1 MAASMNLSSK
11 VAIADRAVD
20 FHQAGKVTVLS
31 EEVSR
36 FWQISF
42 PPPQIRIPE
51 AGDEGENVVSCGLPG
66 NVVANFLTWKEGS
79 FPYYPVPASTNA
91 SVSLSTDFLLVS
103 CII

>member
-36 FWQISF
+36 FWQISAES
-42 PPPQIRIPE
+42 QRLE
-51 AGDEGENVVSCGLPG
+51 MNVRMLSHVGSQE
-66 NVVANFLTWKEGS
+66 TWWPTS
-79 FPYYPVPASTNA
+79 
-91 SVSLSTDFLLVS
+91 
-103 CII
+103 